1 MAKPKGK
8 IHVFSSAYAAAGWIR
23 RWRPWR
29 EVGVRFSRFH
39 VPKTPFALPFD
50 PNDYLW
56 AGPVTLTLPE
66 QSEFERASFRLGHYR
81 RGVRKYLSLLARGKR
96 IDPVVLLY
104 HEAWGWTMQDGNH
117 RYEALVRHGA
127 KTYEAFL
134 AKPKRPQPFDR
145 F

>member
-1 MAKPKGK
+1 MAKPNGK
-8 IHVFSSAYAAAGWIR
+8 VHAFSSAYAAARRIR
-23 RWRPWR
+23 RWRSWR
-29 EVGVRFSRFH
+29 EVGVRFSSFH

-56 AGPVTLTLPE
+56 AGPVTLTLRE
-66 QSEFERASFRLGHYR
+66 KGEFERDSFRLGHYR
-81 RGVRKYLSLLARGKR
+81 RGVRKYLSLLARGKK

-104 HEAWGWTMQDGNH
+104 HEAWGWTLQDGNH

-134 AKPKRPQPFDR
+134 AKPKRPQPIDR